1 MRQIFKRYSVVFV
14 LLAIVGVSLYFVLP
28 EKKDTTVSIVRAH
41 HQSIFFKHA
50 NFIEYSVHEAN
61 GGTTIDL
68 EQVLGGVVSHH
79 IPVAIPMLADFY
91 TKLKNTRD
99 VKTFIV
105 LAPDHIDAGKGN
117 INVSKQDFVMPF
129 GTLKPN
135 LAMIEKL
142 EASGFVVQDEA
153 PFEHEHSIDS
163 QLLLISKLFPDAQ
176 IVPLVFRSSATNK
189 EAREFGK
196 ILSSIADED
205 TFIVCSVDFS
215 HYLSEEQARPIDILS
230 AKVLSAIDSRST
242 ELIDADSEQALVAL
256 MSFLEI
262 KGANHSA
269 GLEVFNTKDFSENDD
284 YTTGYVSGFWGV

>member
-1 MRQIFKRYSVVFV
+1 MHQFFKRYSVVFM
-14 LLAIVGVSLYFVLP
+14 LLAVVGVGLYFVLP
-28 EKKDTTVSIVRAH
+28 EKKDVPVSVVRAH

-50 NFIEYSVHEAN
+50 SFIEHSLREVD
-61 GGTTIDL
+61 GDTKVGLD
-68 EQVLGGVVSHH
+68 QVLGGVVSHH

-91 TKLKNTRD
+91 TRLKNTRD

-105 LAPDHIDAGKGN
+105 LAPDHVDAGRGN
-117 INVSKQDFVMPF
+117 INVSKEDFVMPF

-135 LAMIEKL
+135 LSMIEKL
-142 EASGFVVQDEA
+142 EASGFVVQDET

-163 QLLLISKLFPDAQ
+163 QLLLISRLFPDAQ

-196 ILSSIADED
+196 ILSGIADEG

-215 HYLSEEQARPIDILS
+215 HYLSEKQARPIDILS
-230 AKVLSAIDSRST
+230 AKVLRAVDSRST

-262 KGANHSA
+262 KNADRSA

-284 YTTGYVSGFWGV
+284 YTTGYVSGFWGI